1 MSNQSKVMNE
11 RETQNQRV
19 YGGAMSRL
27 AGKTAI
33 VTGAA
38 RGTGEVIAQMF
49 RDEGATVVATD
60 IVEGDGIVKLDVTNE
75 AHWDEVVSGMEQV
88 DVLVNN
94 AAILHLGSI
103 ERTPSDVYRQ
113 VLDVNLVGPFLGMR
127 AVVGPM
133 KAAGGGSIVNIS
145 SIDGLIGM
153 NGISA
158 YGASK
163 FGLGGLMRCAALELG
178 RSGIRVNN
186 VCPAGGNPEMYARW
200 FDQMM
205 SFMEET
211 AAYSANRGIPGE
223 VPLESIAAA
232 AVFLASDEASHITGA
247 DLPVD
252 GGAAAGVFIGGI
264 NSLE

>member
-1 MSNQSKVMNE
+1 M
-11 RETQNQRV
+11 
-19 YGGAMSRL
+19 AMSRL
-27 AGKTAI
+27 EGKTAI

-38 RGTGEVIAQMF
+38 RGTGAVIAQMF
-49 RDEGATVVATD
+49 QDEGAVVVATD
-60 IVEGDGIVKLDVTNE
+60 IDDGDGIVKLDVTNE
-75 AHWDEVVSGMEQV
+75 AHWDEVVSGMDQV

-94 AAILHLGSI
+94 AAILHMGPI
-103 ERTPSDVYRQ
+103 ERTPADVYRQ

-133 KAAGGGSIVNIS
+133 RAAGGGSIVNIS

-158 YGASK
+158 YGSSK

-186 VCPAGGNPEMYARW
+186 VCPAGGNPAMYSQW

-205 SFMEET
+205 SFMDQT
-211 AAYSANRGIPGE
+211 AAYSDNRGIPGE
-223 VPLESIAAA
+223 VPLECIAAA
-232 AVFLASDEASHITGA
+232 ALFLASDESSHITGI

-252 GGAAAGVFIGGI
+252 GGAAAGVVIEGL
-264 NSLE
+264 NMLE

>member
-1 MSNQSKVMNE
+1 
-11 RETQNQRV
+11 
-19 YGGAMSRL
+19 MSRL
-27 AGKTAI
+27 EGKTAI

-38 RGTGEVIAQMF
+38 RGTGAVIARMF
-49 RDEGATVVATD
+49 QDEGASVVATD
-60 IVEGDGIVKLDVTNE
+60 IADGEGIVHLDVTSE
-75 AHWDEVVSGMEQV
+75 ADWDQVVGGMERV

-94 AAILHLGSI
+94 AAILQMGPI
-103 ERTPSDVYRQ
+103 ERTSAEAYRR
-113 VLDVNLVGPFLGMR
+113 VLDVNLVGPFLGIR
-127 AVVGPM
+127 AVLGPM
-133 KAAGGGSIVNIS
+133 RAAGGGSVVNIS

-158 YGASK
+158 YGSSK

-186 VCPAGGNPEMYARW
+186 VCPAGGNPEMYSQW

-205 SFMEET
+205 SFMDET

-223 VPLESIAAA
+223 VPLETIAAA
-232 AVFLASDEASHITGA
+232 ALFLASDEASHITGV

-252 GGAAAGVFIGGI
+252 GGAAAGVVIE
-264 NSLE
+264 SLNTLE

>member
-1 MSNQSKVMNE
+1 
-11 RETQNQRV
+11 
-19 YGGAMSRL
+19 MSRL
-27 AGKTAI
+27 EGKTAI

-38 RGTGEVIAQMF
+38 RGTGAVIARMF
-49 RDEGATVVATD
+49 QDEGASVVATD
-60 IVEGDGIVKLDVTNE
+60 IAEGEGIFHLDVTSE
-75 AHWDEVVSGMEQV
+75 ADWDQVVSGMERV

-94 AAILHLGSI
+94 AAILQMGPI
-103 ERTPSDVYRQ
+103 ERTSAEAYRR
-113 VLDVNLVGPFLGMR
+113 VLDVNLVGPFLGIR
-127 AVVGPM
+127 AVLGPM
-133 KAAGGGSIVNIS
+133 RAAGGGSVVNIS

-158 YGASK
+158 YGSSK

-186 VCPAGGNPEMYARW
+186 VCPAGGNPEMYAQW

-205 SFMEET
+205 PFLDET

-223 VPLESIAAA
+223 VPLETIAAA
-232 AVFLASDEASHITGA
+232 ALFLASDEASHITGI

-252 GGAAAGVFIGGI
+252 GGAAAGVVIEGL

>member
-1 MSNQSKVMNE
+1 
-11 RETQNQRV
+11 
-19 YGGAMSRL
+19 MSRL
-27 AGKTAI
+27 EGKTAI

-38 RGTGEVIAQMF
+38 RGTGAVIARMF
-49 RDEGATVVATD
+49 QDEGASVVATD
-60 IVEGDGIVKLDVTNE
+60 IADGEGIVHLDVTSE
-75 AHWDEVVSGMEQV
+75 ADWDQVVSGMERV

-94 AAILHLGSI
+94 AAILQMGPI
-103 ERTPSDVYRQ
+103 ERTSAEAYRR
-113 VLDVNLVGPFLGMR
+113 VLDVNLVGPFLGIR
-127 AVVGPM
+127 AVLGPM
-133 KAAGGGSIVNIS
+133 RAAGGGSVVNIS

-158 YGASK
+158 YGSSK

-186 VCPAGGNPEMYARW
+186 VCPAGGNPEMYSQW

-205 SFMEET
+205 SFMDET

-223 VPLESIAAA
+223 VPLETIAAA
-232 AVFLASDEASHITGA
+232 ALFLASDEASHITGV

-252 GGAAAGVFIGGI
+252 GGAAAGVVIE
-264 NSLE
+264 SLNTLE

>member
-1 MSNQSKVMNE
+1 
-11 RETQNQRV
+11 
-19 YGGAMSRL
+19 MSRL
-27 AGKTAI
+27 EGKTAI

-38 RGTGEVIAQMF
+38 RGTGAVIARMF
-49 RDEGATVVATD
+49 QDEGASVVATD
-60 IVEGDGIVKLDVTNE
+60 IADGEGIVHLDVTSE
-75 AHWDEVVSGMEQV
+75 ADWDQVVSGMERV

-94 AAILHLGSI
+94 AAILQMGPI
-103 ERTPSDVYRQ
+103 ERTSAEAYRR
-113 VLDVNLVGPFLGMR
+113 VLDVNLVGPFLGIR
-127 AVVGPM
+127 AVLGPM
-133 KAAGGGSIVNIS
+133 RAAGGGSIVNIS

-158 YGASK
+158 YGSSK

-186 VCPAGGNPEMYARW
+186 VCPAGGNPEMYSQW

-205 SFMEET
+205 SFMDET

-223 VPLESIAAA
+223 VPLETIAAA
-232 AVFLASDEASHITGA
+232 ALFLASDEASHITGI

-252 GGAAAGVFIGGI
+252 GGAAAGVVIE
-264 NSLE
+264 SLNTLE

>member
-1 MSNQSKVMNE
+1 
-11 RETQNQRV
+11 
-19 YGGAMSRL
+19 MSRL
-27 AGKTAI
+27 EGKTAI

-38 RGTGEVIAQMF
+38 RGTGAVIARMF
-49 RDEGATVVATD
+49 QDEGASVVATD
-60 IVEGDGIVKLDVTNE
+60 IAGGEGIVHLDVTSE
-75 AHWDEVVSGMEQV
+75 ADWDQVVSGMERV

-94 AAILHLGSI
+94 AAILQMGPI
-103 ERTPSDVYRQ
+103 ERTSAEAYRR
-113 VLDVNLVGPFLGMR
+113 VLDVNLVGPFLGIR
-127 AVVGPM
+127 AVLGPM
-133 KAAGGGSIVNIS
+133 RAAGGGSVVNIS

-158 YGASK
+158 YGSSK

-186 VCPAGGNPEMYARW
+186 VCPAGGNPEMYSQW

-205 SFMEET
+205 SFMDET

-223 VPLESIAAA
+223 VPLETIAAA
-232 AVFLASDEASHITGA
+232 ALFLASDEASHITGI

-252 GGAAAGVFIGGI
+252 GGAAAGVVIE
-264 NSLE
+264 SLNTLE

>member
-1 MSNQSKVMNE
+1 
-11 RETQNQRV
+11 
-19 YGGAMSRL
+19 MSRL
-27 AGKTAI
+27 EGKTAI

-38 RGTGEVIAQMF
+38 RGTGAVIAQMF
-49 RDEGATVVATD
+49 RDEGAVVVATD
-60 IVEGDGIVKLDVTNE
+60 IADGDGIVKLDVTNE
-75 AHWDEVVSGMEQV
+75 AHWDEVVSGMDQV

-94 AAILHLGSI
+94 AAVLHMGPI
-103 ERTPSDVYRQ
+103 ERTSAEKYRQ

-133 KAAGGGSIVNIS
+133 RAAGGGSIVNIS

-158 YGASK
+158 YGSSK
-163 FGLGGLMRCAALELG
+163 FGLGGLMRCSALELG

-186 VCPAGGNPEMYARW
+186 VCPAGGNPAMYAQW

-205 SFMEET
+205 SFMEQT
-211 AAYSANRGIPGE
+211 AAYSDNRGIPGE
-223 VPLESIAAA
+223 VPLECIAAA
-232 AVFLASDEASHITGA
+232 ALFLASDESSHITGV

-252 GGAAAGVFIGGI
+252 GGAAAGVVIEGL

>member
-1 MSNQSKVMNE
+1 
-11 RETQNQRV
+11 
-19 YGGAMSRL
+19 MSRL
-27 AGKTAI
+27 EGKTAI

-38 RGTGEVIAQMF
+38 RGTGAVIARMF
-49 RDEGATVVATD
+49 QDEGASVVATD
-60 IVEGDGIVKLDVTNE
+60 IADGEGIVHLDVTSE
-75 AHWDEVVSGMEQV
+75 ADWDQVVSGMERV

-94 AAILHLGSI
+94 AAILQMGPI
-103 ERTPSDVYRQ
+103 ERTSAEAYRR
-113 VLDVNLVGPFLGMR
+113 VLDVNLVGPFLGIR
-127 AVVGPM
+127 AVLGPM
-133 KAAGGGSIVNIS
+133 RAAGGGSVVNIS

-158 YGASK
+158 YGSSK

-186 VCPAGGNPEMYARW
+186 VCPAGGNPEMYSQW

-205 SFMEET
+205 SFMDET

-223 VPLESIAAA
+223 VPLETIAAA
-232 AVFLASDEASHITGA
+232 ALFLASDEASHITGI

-252 GGAAAGVFIGGI
+252 GGAAAGVVIE
-264 NSLE
+264 SLNTLE